1 LRPTRRARECDSKH
15 RCLRRAHACVI
26 AVTFARAYRC
36 GVPPL
41 RRYRR
46 DRKEGCTMRKS
57 PVLLLLAV
65 AACGGARTDQNAG
78 VSSVNPA
85 AAVRA
90 AGPAANQ
97 KGTGLILHSITGL
110 TVPVIGALGQL
121 GTVDIDQA
129 VITNFAV
136 IENTVGQIVGFQAD

>member
-1 LRPTRRARECDSKH
+1 M
-15 RCLRRAHACVI
+15 HACLVARI
-26 AVTFARAYRC
+26 LRFAYTRAN
-36 GVPPL
+36 
-41 RRYRR
+41 
-46 DRKEGCTMRKS
+46 RKEGCTMPKS
-57 PVLLLLAV
+57 PVAVLLLAS
-65 AACGGARTDQNAG
+65 AACGGTRTDQNAG

-85 AAVRA
+85 AIAKA

-97 KGTGLILHSITGL
+97 KGTGLILHSVTGL

-136 IENTVGQIVGFQAD
+136 IENTVGQIVGIQADGVLQLTAGLLGSNVVTQDFT